1 MGQMQVER
9 LLPFVAQWGVW
20 VLAVAGIAAA
30 LGIVRL
36 GRGGRFLIPARW
48 PARIASLLLACVS
61 LMCALGSCLLL
72 GPMQPMLAQVRYLG
86 SISNHP
92 ARELDFRAVAD
103 DAPHRLSE
111 LRGRV
116 VVLNLWATWCGPCLH
131 ELPAMDRIARDH
143 AERDLAVVTL
153 STEQREHL
161 KAFAEKHPV
170 ATLNVYAT
178 DAGWLDVKG
187 RPMTVVIDRE
197 GVVREVLIGARS
209 YEELSQA
216 LERWL
221 KPDV

>member
-1 MGQMQVER
+1 MGPMQVER

-20 VLAVAGIAAA
+20 LLAVAGTAAA
-30 LGIVRL
+30 LGIFGL
-36 GRGGRFLIPARW
+36 GRGGRFLVPARW

-61 LMCALGSCLLL
+61 LVCALGLCVLL
-72 GPMQPMLAQVRYLG
+72 GPLRPVLAQVRYLG

-92 ARELDFRAVAD
+92 ARELDFRAVAN

-111 LRGRV
+111 LKGRV

-143 AERDLAVVTL
+143 SARDLAVVTL
-153 STEQREHL
+153 STEPREHL
-161 KAFAEKHPV
+161 RSFAEKHPV
-170 ATLNVYAT
+170 ATLNVYAA

-187 RPMTVVIDRE
+187 RPMTLVIDRE

-216 LERWL
+216 LGRWL
-221 KPDV
+221 KDDV